1 MTSTLRV
8 DLHVTELIPIATPK
22 PLPFGIPQTWSHMA
36 STLISGEKE
45 AMLIDPPLTIKQ
57 GNEISA
63 WIKGVL
69 GPKKKLT
76 TIYIT
81 HGHGD
86 HYFAA
91 TTVLKHFPDAKVF
104 ATKATLQ
111 HMAQQIEPEYYAA
124 WWEASFPREVEKP
137 SAGLAKALD
146 GYTIDLEDHAINI
159 IEAGHSDT
167 HDSTFVHIP
176 DLSMVVAGDVWYNEL
191 HQWLAEAVDEPRRNA
206 WIAALEKIASL
217 KPATVIAS
225 HKRPGAVDGI
235 NNVYSTI
242 SYIRALKSARPN
254 RRMRQSSITRCLHA
268 TPSASIP
275 SFSGSAAKLISLN
288 LVETPATCGSEV
300 A

>member
-1 MTSTLRV
+1 MTFALRA
-8 DLHVTELIPIATPK
+8 DLHVMELIPIATPK

-36 STLISGEKE
+36 STFISGDKE
-45 AMLIDPPLTIKQ
+45 AILIDPPLTIKQ
-57 GNEISA
+57 SHEISA

-69 GPKKKLT
+69 GPTKKFS

-81 HGHGD
+81 HAHGD

-91 TTVLKHFPDAKVF
+91 TTVLKHSPDVKVL
-104 ATKATLQ
+104 ATKATAE
-111 HMAQQIEPEYYAA
+111 HMAQQIESEYYAA
-124 WWEASFPREVEKP
+124 RWEASFPGELEKP
-137 SAGLAKALD
+137 SPGLVKALE
-146 GYTIDLEDHAINI
+146 GHTVDLEGHAINI

-176 DLSMVVAGDVWYNEL
+176 DLSMVVAGDVCYNEL

-225 HKRPGAVDGI
+225 RKRPGAVGGI

-242 SYIRALKSARPN
+242 GYIKAFGECKAESKDAAGLYQKMLARYPQRIN
-254 RRMRQSSITRCLHA
+254 PIILRIGCQA
-268 TPSASIP
+268 NFPE
-275 SFSGSAAKLISLN
+275 GQ
-288 LVETPATCGSEV
+288 
-300 A
+300 